1 MHGPLG
7 RFPERRL
14 IVGMNSLD
22 ELFGS
27 RQTIPRIKT
36 QNAAAFL
43 RPIPD
48 VGVGTPGPTARVA
61 EPLRLRQVELG
72 SLELFDVEVDP
83 DPIQQRS
90 IARPERFGATEE
102 PAIRSLSV
110 AHSKTLFTRRGCC
123 EHGRPDP

>member
-1 MHGPLG
+1 MDGLHGSL
-7 RFPERRL
+7 RERSL

-22 ELFGS
+22 EFFGS
-27 RQTIPRIKT
+27 RQTILWIKT

-90 IARPERFGATEE
+90 IARPERLGAAEG
-102 PAIRSLSV
+102 PAVWSLRN
-110 AHSKTLFTRRGCC
+110 AHAQTLFA
-123 EHGRPDP
+123 

>member
-1 MHGPLG
+1 MLGPLG

-22 ELFGS
+22 EFFGS
-27 RQTIPRIKT
+27 RQVIPWIKT
-36 QNAAAFL
+36 QNAVALL
-43 RPIPD
+43 RPMPD

-61 EPLRLRQVELG
+61 ESLRLSQVELG

-90 IARPERFGATEE
+90 VFRPERLCATEE
-102 PAIRSLSV
+102 PAVRSLRVS
-110 AHSKTLFTRRGCC
+110 HSEPVFPRRPRRQ
-123 EHGRPDP
+123 H